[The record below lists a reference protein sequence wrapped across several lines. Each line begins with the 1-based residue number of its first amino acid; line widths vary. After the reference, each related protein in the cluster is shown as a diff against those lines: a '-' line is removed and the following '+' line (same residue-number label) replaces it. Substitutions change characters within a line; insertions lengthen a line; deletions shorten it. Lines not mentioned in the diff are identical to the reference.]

1 MSRRRSPEML
11 SQILSSESP
20 VEFADLQAGLG
31 GASTMTV
38 YRYLRQ
44 VPYRCSYNRRGRFYT
59 AYDPSRYD
67 RFGLY
72 SHGDIHFSVD
82 GSLKKTVRRMVREA
96 EAGATQ
102 KELQARLRV
111 RVHNTLLDL
120 VRAEEIHRERL
131 VGVFLYVHIDAALRE
146 GQLLRRQEHV
156 RLESVSGVD
165 LDLEGVIQ
173 VLLVLLR
180 HPGSRPQDVVRRLR
194 GHEPPIR
201 LAQIQA
207 VFDRY
212 DLGQKGG
219 STIS

>member
-1 MSRRRSPEML
+1 ML
-11 SQILSSESP
+11 SQILSSGSP
-20 VEFADLQAGLG
+20 VEFADLQSVLG
-31 GASTMTV
+31 GASPMTV
-38 YRYLRQ
+38 HRYLRQ
-44 VPYRCSYNRRGRFYT
+44 VPYRCSYNHRGRY
-59 AYDPSRYD
+59 YMLHDPSRYD

-72 SHGDIHFSVD
+72 SHGDVHFSVD
-82 GSLKKTVRRMVREA
+82 GSLKNTVRRMVLEA

-131 VGVFLYVHIDAALRE
+131 VSVFLYLHIDPTLRE
-146 GQLLRRQEHV
+146 DQLRRRQEHV
-156 RLESVSGVD
+156 RLEPVCGVD
-165 LDLEGVIQ
+165 LQLEEVIE
-173 VLLVLLR
+173 VLLVLIR

-201 LAQIQA
+201 IAQVQA

-212 DLGQKGG
+212 DLGEKRG

>member
-1 MSRRRSPEML
+1 M
-11 SQILSSESP
+11 
-20 VEFADLQAGLG
+20 EFADLQAVLG
-31 GASTMTV
+31 GASPMTV
-38 YRYLRQ
+38 HRYLRQ
-44 VPYRCSYNRRGRFYT
+44 VPYRCSYNQRGRYYT
-59 AYDPSRYD
+59 RHDSSRYD

-82 GSLKKTVRRMVREA
+82 GSLKNTVRRMVLEA

-111 RVHNTLLDL
+111 RVHNTLLEL

-131 VGVFLYVHIDAALRE
+131 ASVFLYLHTDATIRAD
-146 GQLLRRQEHV
+146 QLRRRREHV
-156 RLESVSGVD
+156 RLEPVCGVVD
-165 LDLEGVIQ
+165 LDLEDVIE

-180 HPGSRPQDVVRRLR
+180 YPGSRPQDVARRLR

-201 LAQIQA
+201 IAQIQA

-212 DLGQKGG
+212 DLGEKGG
-219 STIS
+219 STSS